1 MFEYYNYFMKSKDV
15 LSLMELGYYQY
26 RKKMIETEEMEK
38 GKEADIE
45 NNIRSIKKFSLK
57 IKNV

>member
-1 MFEYYNYFMKSKDV
+1 MDSYYNYFMDV

-26 RKKMIETEEMEK
+26 RRKMIETEEMEEV